1 MAYLKI
7 LWLAQF
13 LDTLKIPV
21 VTAISDLTPAGRR
34 GVTILQREGIIEV
47 IPGFKNDKPEFLI
60 WVRPD
65 GH

>member
-1 MAYLKI
+1 MAYLRI

-21 VTAISDLTPAGRR
+21 VTAVSDLSSAGRR
-34 GVTILQREGIIEV
+34 GVIILQREGLLEV
-47 IPGFKNDKPEFLI
+47 IPGFKNGKPEFLI